1 MNDQLEQ
8 ARLMRCRHD
17 WPVYHLKHLARLTG
31 GGTPAKENGAFWEG
45 GDVPWIS
52 PKDMKRRV
60 IISAEDYIT
69 EDAVDGSA
77 TSFVDA
83 GSPLMVVRSG
93 ILRHILPVAIAGRRL
108 TLNQDM
114 KAFNLSSRLNPM
126 FFVYWVEGQSSD
138 LLLEWRQ
145 FGATVESID
154 TGRLLNGRV
163 ALPDLPT
170 QKAIADFLDRE
181 TACIDQLI
189 EKKQRM
195 VEVLGEKRT
204 ATITRS
210 VCGDHR
216 SEYHEGRDQGASEGS
231 GGVTDQLEQGRLM
244 RCRRDW
250 TVYHLKHLARLT
262 GGGTPA
268 KENSAFWEGGDVPWI
283 SPKDMKRRVITS
295 AVDYITEA
303 AVDGSATSFVDA
315 GSPLMVVRSGILR
328 HTLPVAIAGR
338 RLTLNQDMKAFNLS
352 SRLNPMFF
360 VYWVEGQS
368 SDLLLEWR
376 QFGAT
381 VESID
386 TGRLLNGRLALPDLP
401 TQKAIADF
409 LDRET
414 ARIDALITKIR
425 KTMDRLREFRS
436 ALITAAVTGQIN
448 VSAWGKQ
455 GATGRRL
462 DQIEE
467 ATSA

>member
-60 IISAEDYIT
+60 ITSAEDYIT
-69 EDAVDGSA
+69 ED
-77 TSFVDA
+77 
-83 GSPLMVVRSG
+83 
-93 ILRHILPVAIAGRRL
+93 
-108 TLNQDM
+108 
-114 KAFNLSSRLNPM
+114 
-126 FFVYWVEGQSSD
+126 
-138 LLLEWRQ
+138 
-145 FGATVESID
+145 
-154 TGRLLNGRV
+154 
-163 ALPDLPT
+163 
-170 QKAIADFLDRE
+170 
-181 TACIDQLI
+181 
-189 EKKQRM
+189 
-195 VEVLGEKRT
+195 
-204 ATITRS
+204 
-210 VCGDHR
+210 
-216 SEYHEGRDQGASEGS
+216 
-231 GGVTDQLEQGRLM
+231 
-244 RCRRDW
+244 
-250 TVYHLKHLARLT
+250 
-262 GGGTPA
+262 
-268 KENSAFWEGGDVPWI
+268 
-283 SPKDMKRRVITS
+283 
-295 AVDYITEA
+295 

-386 TGRLLNGRLALPDLP
+386 TGRLLNGRVALPDLP

-414 ARIDALITKIR
+414 ARIDQLIEKKQRMVEVLGEKRQVVINRAVTKGLDPDVPMKDSGAEWLGENPVHWEITRLKRLAAMQAGTSITSDDIESEGDYPVFGGNGVRGFTSSYTHDGEFPLIGRQGALCGCVNFATGQFWASEHAVVCTPNAKVCSRWLAQLLQAMSLNRYSQSAAQPGLSVEAIGLIAAPKLSYAEQRGIVAFLDRETANIDALVAKVGATR
-425 KTMDRLREFRS
+425 DRLREFRS
-436 ALITAAVTGQIN
+436 ALITASVTGEID
-448 VSAWGKQ
+448 VSTWGKQ
-455 GATGRRL
+455 RTIDRRF
-462 DQIEE
+462 DRIEE
-467 ATSA
+467 AASA